1 MSSQTDQGKNPDSM
15 TASSAALLDFLLH
28 LRRPIII
35 LVHVGLIIVANVAA
49 FVLRF
54 DGPVPSVFVSMAAQ
68 LMPWLIA
75 IRLITFWPFRL
86 FEGLWKYTSLWDLRN
101 IVVAVTV
108 STTVFVFVTHLVN
121 EGPRY
126 PISIFVIDAVLLVC
140 LMSGIRLTRRMYEEL
155 VKPQTGRRVLI
166 YGAGDAGELIVR
178 DMRHNARFQAIPIGF
193 LDDDHRKVGQHIH
206 GVPVLG
212 SRAELAK
219 ILKAYAPEELL
230 ITMPSASRETLREIV
245 RVVEPHRIR
254 ITTLP
259 RLHELIG
266 ARVEVEQIRQLKVED
281 LLARESVGLDYT
293 PVQRFLEG
301 KRVVVT
307 GAGGSIGS
315 ELCRQIAAARP
326 STLVLLERYENG
338 LFHIHNELAKA
349 FSGVALHSAIADVT
363 DARRIDQVFDAT
375 QPHVVFHAAAHK
387 HVPLMEENPCEAVK
401 NNVRGTRIVAESS
414 IKFGVERFVLIST
427 DKAVN
432 PTSVMGST
440 KRVAE
445 LMVNGLSRELGTRFA
460 TVRFGNVL
468 GSNGSVVPTFL
479 AQIAKGGPVT
489 VTHPDMKRFFM
500 LIPEAVQLVLHAG
513 ALPDTAPLFVLDMG
527 EQVKVVDMARDII
540 RLSGFVP
547 DKDIEITF
555 TGVRA
560 GEKLYEELV
569 GEGESAEPSSL
580 EKIWRVHT
588 SPLRPER
595 DLRQV
600 VARLE
605 EFALDGKK
613 DEVLRELQNIL
624 AEFTHSRG
632 TGVPA

>member
-1 MSSQTDQGKNPDSM
+1 MNPQTDPGKPRDSA

-28 LRRPIII
+28 LRRPIVI
-35 LVHVGLIIVANVAA
+35 LLHVLLVIVANAAA

-54 DGPVPSVFVSMAAQ
+54 DGPVPSVYISMATQ

-75 IRLITFWPFRL
+75 IRLVTFWPFRL

-101 IVVAVTV
+101 IVVAVGV
-108 STTVFVFVTHLVN
+108 STIGFAAVAQVVN
-121 EGPRY
+121 TGPRY
-126 PISIFVIDAVLLVC
+126 PISIFIIDSVLLICVMC
-140 LMSGIRLTRRMYEEL
+140 AVRLTRRIYRE
-155 VKPQTGRRVLI
+155 VFRPISGRRMLI

-178 DMRHNARFQAIPIGF
+178 DMRQNARFDATPIGF
-193 LDDDHRKVGQHIH
+193 MDDDQRKVGQRIH

-212 SRAELAK
+212 GRHQLPE

-230 ITMPSASRETLREIV
+230 IALPSASRETLRDIV
-245 RVVEPHRIR
+245 RLLDPHKIR

-259 RLHELIG
+259 RLHDLIG
-266 ARVEVEQIRQLKVED
+266 ARIEVGQIRQLKVED
-281 LLARESVGLDYT
+281 LLARAPVGLDYG
-293 PVQRFLEG
+293 PIRQFLQG

-326 STLVLLERYENG
+326 ASLVLLERYENG
-338 LFHIHNELAKA
+338 LFHIQNELAKT
-349 FSGVALHSAIADVT
+349 FGDVALHSAVGDIT
-363 DARRIDQVFDAT
+363 DQRRMEQVFRSVKP
-375 QPHVVFHAAAHK
+375 QVVFHAAAHK

-401 NNVRGTRIVAESS
+401 NNVRGTRIVAECAQM
-414 IKFGVERFVLIST
+414 FGVERFVLIST

-445 LMVNGLSRELGTRFA
+445 LIVDSLSREEGTRFA

-479 AQIAKGGPVT
+479 AQIANGGPVT
-489 VTHPDMKRFFM
+489 VTHPEMKRFFM

-513 ALPDTAPLFVLDMG
+513 ALPDQAPLFVLEMG
-527 EQVKVVDMARDII
+527 EQVKLVDMARDLI

-547 DKDIEITF
+547 DKDIEIAYS
-555 TGVRA
+555 GIRP
-560 GEKLYEELV
+560 GEKLFEELV
-569 GEGESAEPSSL
+569 GQGEYAEPSSL
-580 EKIWRVHT
+580 DKILRVQT
-588 SPLRPER
+588 TPSQRPD
-595 DLRQV
+595 DLRQ
-600 VARLE
+600 AIATLE
-605 EFALDGKK
+605 ELALSGD
-613 DEVLRELQNIL
+613 DRAVLRQLQSIVGQLNPARDATL
-624 AEFTHSRG
+624 A
-632 TGVPA
+632 